1 MVVLNIFQ
9 LTAVTIYAEKTSDG
23 DSKDD
28 EQGDNITILKYY
40 NNTIFELTAVT
51 IYAEKTSDG
60 DSQDDEQG
68 YEGDQALLHMVAAY
82 P

>member
-28 EQGDNITILKYY
+28 EQGD
-40 NNTIFELTAVT
+40 
-51 IYAEKTSDG
+51 
-60 DSQDDEQG
+60 
-68 YEGDQALLHMVAAY
+68 EGDQALLHMVAAHIWSS
-82 P
+82 